1 MNKLIAGIFTLL
13 ISFAA
18 TAQEEKPKAYWSL
31 GGSLLTFDD
40 GVDSIEPIQVFGRLG
55 YDFNA
60 NFGIGVEGGFSLI
73 DDDIGGVDFDVT
85 TIFFYLKGSIPVG
98 DDAKIYALIGPTNV
112 EVTGSLG
119 GFSLSADDDDT
130 GIGFGF
136 EKVIDSYS
144 ISVDYI
150 IYNDNSG
157 VDVDA
162 INLGFAKR
170 F

>member
-1 MNKLIAGIFTLL
+1 MNKLIAGILTLI

-18 TAQEEKPKAYWSL
+18 TAQEAPRVYWTL

-40 GVDSIEPIQVFGRLG
+40 GVDSIDPTQVFGRLG

-60 NFGIGVEGGFSLI
+60 YFGIGVEAGFSLI
-73 DDDIGGVDFDVT
+73 DDEIGGVDFDVS
-85 TIFFYLKGSIPVG
+85 TIFFFLKGSIPVG
-98 DDAKIYALIGPTNV
+98 DDAKIYAMIGPTDV
-112 EVTGSLG
+112 ELTGSLG
-119 GFSLSADDDDT
+119 GISISADDDDT

-136 EKVIDSYS
+136 EKAIDSYS

-150 IYNDNSG
+150 VYNDNSG
-157 VDVDA
+157 VDVTA

>member
-1 MNKLIAGIFTLL
+1 VKIVIAGILTIF
-13 ISFAA
+13 ISFTAA
-18 TAQEEKPKAYWSL
+18 ARSSPPGAYWSL

-40 GVDSIEPIQVFGRLG
+40 GFDSIEPIQVFGRLG

-73 DDDIGGVDFDVT
+73 DDEIGGVDFDVT
-85 TIFFYLKGSIPVG
+85 TTFLYLKGSIPVG
-98 DDAKIYALIGPTNV
+98 DDAKIYAMIGPANV
-112 EVTGSLG
+112 ELTASLG
-119 GFSLSADDDDT
+119 GISISADDSDT

-136 EKVIDSYS
+136 EKAIDSYS

-150 IYNDNSG
+150 IYNDDSG
-157 VDVDA
+157 VDVNA
-162 INLGFAKR
+162 INLGFVSY

>member
-1 MNKLIAGIFTLL
+1 MKIVIAGILTLI

-18 TAQEEKPKAYWSL
+18 TAQEAPRTYWSL

-73 DDDIGGVDFDVT
+73 DDEIGGVDFDVS

-98 DDAKIYALIGPTNV
+98 DDAKIYAMIGPTKV
-112 EVTGSLG
+112 ELTGEFG
-119 GFSLSADDDDT
+119 GFSISADDDDT
-130 GIGFGF
+130 GFGFGF
-136 EKVIDSYS
+136 EKAIDSYS

-157 VDVDA
+157 VDVSA
-162 INLGFAKR
+162 INLGFVSY

>member
-1 MNKLIAGIFTLL
+1 VKIVIAGILTIF
-13 ISFAA
+13 ISFTAV
-18 TAQEEKPKAYWSL
+18 AQEAPRAYWTL

-60 NFGIGVEGGFSLI
+60 NIGIGVEGGFSLI
-73 DDDIGGVDFDVT
+73 DDEIGGVDFDVS

-98 DDAKIYALIGPTNV
+98 DDAKIYAMIGPTKV
-112 EVTGSLG
+112 ELTGEFG
-119 GFSLSADDDDT
+119 GFSISADDDDT
-130 GIGFGF
+130 GFGFGF
-136 EKVIDSYS
+136 EKAIDSYS

-157 VDVDA
+157 VDVSA
-162 INLGFAKR
+162 INLGFVSY

>member
-40 GVDSIEPIQVFGRLG
+40 GVDSIKPIQVFGRLG

-60 NFGIGVEGGFSLI
+60 YIGVGIEGGFSLI
-73 DDDIGGVDFDVT
+73 DDEIAGVDFDVT
-85 TIFFYLKGSIPVG
+85 TIFLYLKGSIPIG
-98 DDAKIYALIGPTNV
+98 ESSKLYALVGPTNV
-112 EVTGSLG
+112 ELTGSLG
-119 GFSLSADDDDT
+119 GFSISADDNDT
-130 GIGFGF
+130 GIGIGY
-136 EKVIDSYS
+136 EKSMDSYS
-144 ISVDYI
+144 ILVDYI

-157 VDVDA
+157 VDVSA
-162 INLGFAKR
+162 INLGFVKH

>member
-1 MNKLIAGIFTLL
+1 MNKLSAGILTL
-13 ISFAA
+13 IITFAA
-18 TAQEEKPKAYWSL
+18 TAQEAPRAYWTL

-73 DDDIGGVDFDVT
+73 DDEIGGVDFDVS

-98 DDAKIYALIGPTNV
+98 DDAKIYAMIGPTNV
-112 EVTGSLG
+112 ELTGEFG
-119 GFSLSADDDDT
+119 GFSISADDDDT

-136 EKVIDSYS
+136 EKAIDSYS

-157 VDVDA
+157 IDVSA
-162 INLGFAKR
+162 INLGFVSY